1 MIRRLANQKT
11 KNQSGFDY
19 TVGLLELLTPFGNIK
34 KKEMEP
40 FYKGMEEALSEELNK
55 VQLFKES
62 MTVKEEYF
70 ADFFEIMAHMKD
82 CTGSIERAE
91 KDVLSVVELFEI
103 KSLVIA
109 MEKLRIGTDGFKATF
124 SKDFPACYR
133 LKPVSDLLKILDPRN
148 ENMETFYI
156 YDEFSEKLKAL
167 REKKREAE
175 RDLRRQKREKAE
187 ALRKE
192 GIDLN
197 PGFELTVSKQNSQE
211 MEKLSK
217 RDELFRKEEDYT
229 CVVFSVKTDERME
242 ELLSNIER
250 IHMEIEEEEERVRE
264 SLSLEISLRKETLL
278 SNVERIGNFD
288 LVLAKAGL
296 AVKKNLVRP
305 DIVNSHKVKISKGR
319 HLEVEEYLSKK
330 GREFHPVDLD
340 LKTGVTCITGAN
352 MGGKTV
358 SLKLACLTCLLTQYG
373 LFVPAQKAELG
384 LCTYIQLLAGDTQ
397 SPERGLSSFGG
408 EMEELREALDA
419 LKDYSFLLIDEVAS
433 GTNPQEG
440 RAISKGLISY
450 LAEKKVISLITTH
463 FDTVTDVKGVKNL
476 QVTGLENADFDELKR
491 KLRYA
496 NRKERIELVA
506 SYMDYSLKEQ
516 KDKKNVP
523 REAIKIA
530 EILGIYPEIIDRAKG
545 FLE

>member
-1 MIRRLANQKT
+1 
-11 KNQSGFDY
+11 
-19 TVGLLELLTPFGNIK
+19 
-34 KKEMEP
+34 
-40 FYKGMEEALSEELNK
+40 
-55 VQLFKES
+55 
-62 MTVKEEYF
+62 
-70 ADFFEIMAHMKD
+70 
-82 CTGSIERAE
+82 
-91 KDVLSVVELFEI
+91 
-103 KSLVIA
+103 
-109 MEKLRIGTDGFKATF
+109 
-124 SKDFPACYR
+124 
-133 LKPVSDLLKILDPRN
+133 
-148 ENMETFYI
+148 
-156 YDEFSEKLKAL
+156 
-167 REKKREAE
+167 
-175 RDLRRQKREKAE
+175 
-187 ALRKE
+187 
-192 GIDLN
+192 
-197 PGFELTVSKQNSQE
+197 
-211 MEKLSK
+211 
-217 RDELFRKEEDYT
+217 
-229 CVVFSVKTDERME
+229 
-242 ELLSNIER
+242 
-250 IHMEIEEEEERVRE
+250 
-264 SLSLEISLRKETLL
+264 
-278 SNVERIGNFD
+278 
-288 LVLAKAGL
+288 
-296 AVKKNLVRP
+296 
-305 DIVNSHKVKISKGR
+305 
-319 HLEVEEYLSKK
+319 
-330 GREFHPVDLD
+330 
-340 LKTGVTCITGAN
+340 

-496 NRKERIELVA
+496 NRKERIDLVA